1 MNIAFLFNSDHK
13 SLGGGY
19 GRTVMKKLLGTQV
32 LQEAER
38 HMRISVG
45 DILTYSAA
53 ARSKN
58 PTMAYL
64 LELCRAVYR
73 PTHFDRLNYELLEDT
88 HGKATVYCWLF
99 QNMTAAIGEALH
111 SKLSPDPAYLGAMD
125 VAFSEP
131 LHLGFFR
138 NSLCENYRLN
148 GRHCSIFYSMGENE
162 DPDVSVQDCFKEH
175 GFDVDHEDTG
185 ARRTIFDD
193 FDSLEHFR
201 RVEDFKCVFAGFD
214 GLGADRASDL
224 ILNLE
229 EVHPKLFDAFASA
242 ARTLARAE
250 TEEDYAQAALSG
262 RRLLERISD
271 YLFPP
276 RDEKWNKRKVGRAEY
291 KNRLWAYIEQT
302 VAASGKADSSLTI
315 LGSEA
320 DRLVELFNA
329 GLHASPTKT
338 KVEAAFVSLATW
350 LSDVIALSP
359 ALVRRPY
366 LAYDDSLRG
375 FIEDAV
381 LNRPA

>member
-1 MNIAFLFNSDHK
+1 LNIAFLFNSDHE
-13 SLGGGY
+13 SLGGWY
-19 GRTVMKKLLGTQV
+19 GHTVMEKLLGTQV
-32 LQEAER
+32 LQAAER

-45 DILTYSAA
+45 DVLTYSAA
-53 ARSKN
+53 ARSKT
-58 PTMAYL
+58 PTMGYL
-64 LELCRAVYR
+64 VELCRAVYR
-73 PTHFDRLNYELLEDT
+73 PTHFERLNYKPLEDT

-111 SKLSPDPAYLGAMD
+111 SKLLPDPAYLGAMD
-125 VAFSEP
+125 VVFSEP
-131 LHLGFFR
+131 LHLSFFR

-148 GRHCSIFYSMGENE
+148 GKHCSIFFSMGENE
-162 DPDVSVQDCFKEH
+162 DPDINIKDCFKKH
-175 GFDVDHEDTG
+175 GFTVDHEDTG

-201 RVEDFKCVFAGFD
+201 RVEDFKCIFAGFN
-214 GLGADRASDL
+214 GFGEDRASDL

-262 RRLLERISD
+262 RRLLERIAD

-276 RDEKWNKRKVGRAEY
+276 RDEKWNGRKVGRAEY

-302 VAASGKADSSLTI
+302 VAASGKAESSLSI
-315 LGSEA
+315 FGSEA

-359 ALVRRPY
+359 ASVRRPY

-375 FIEDAV
+375 FIEDV
-381 LNRPA
+381 VRDHPT